1 MSQYPF
7 LLKEQAFTLRRCGF
21 SVKEIA
27 QELKIAQ
34 STSSLWVRDIVLNNV
49 AIKRLKK
56 RRLFGYYKA
65 ASHWISKASQEE
77 NLFRVS
83 ARDIITHTSRDSNQF
98 ALYAALLF
106 WCEGGKREKSSLRI
120 INSDPVFIK
129 VFLKLLRNA
138 FDIDEHKFRV
148 QLHIHEYHNDLKQ
161 KKYWSKI
168 TNVSIK
174 QFRKFLIYRLYFF
187 YERGIVIN
195 NGSTPRL
202 IFAFSFFCVRFK
214 IRFTKLFNRDIGNF

>member
-174 QFRKFLIYRLYFF
+174 QFRKSYLKPHTKKRERENYPGCATIIYHDASL
-187 YERGIVIN
+187 VK
-195 NGSTPRL
+195 
-202 IFAFSFFCVRFK
+202 K
-214 IRFTKLFNRDIGNF
+214 IKAIYKEFPEFIMGV